1 MSQSPFLAV
10 LEREYQERR
19 RKNARFSL
27 RAFAQQLGV
36 NVSTLSRLMR
46 GQRSASP
53 ELIRGMAEKMSF
65 DTTMVEQLLLA
76 EAGTRGD
83 PRAYEAELKTQ
94 SLEESR
100 DMAGWEYLTIQALLE
115 TDLVLTTH
123 KEVGDLIGIQSI
135 KAKRCLDILVKHQM
149 IVFHEGRWKSTYK
162 RVIAFRKGN
171 PHVKQIL
178 ESFADMARSRL
189 TRDDGN
195 DDQSFSGMVMA
206 VDPLKIPEAVRRI
219 REFRNNLAKFLGTG
233 RKSEVYR
240 INIDLFPVTK
250 VNHKN

>member
-1 MSQSPFLAV
+1 MSQSPFIAV

-19 RKNARFSL
+19 RRNARFSL

-53 ELIRGMAEKMSF
+53 ELIREIAERMSF

-76 EAGTRGD
+76 EAGTRAD
-83 PRAYEAELKTQ
+83 PHAYEAELKTQ

-100 DMAGWEYLTIQALLE
+100 DMAGWEYLAIQALLE
-115 TDLVLTTH
+115 TDEVFATH
-123 KEVGDLIGIQSI
+123 KEIADRLGIQSL
-135 KAKRCLDILVKHQM
+135 KAKRCVDTLVKHQM

-162 RVIAFRKGN
+162 RVIAYRKGN
-171 PHVKQIL
+171 PHVKKIL
-178 ESFADMARSRL
+178 ESFADMARRSL
-189 TRDDGN
+189 AEDQGG

-206 VDPLKIPEAVRRI
+206 VDPLKVPEAVRRI

-240 INIDLFPVTK
+240 INIDLFRVTRK
-250 VNHKN
+250 RG

>member
-1 MSQSPFLAV
+1 MSHSPFIAV
-10 LEREYQERR
+10 LEREFQERR
-19 RKNARFSL
+19 RKNSRFSL
-27 RAFAQQLGV
+27 RAFAHLLGV

-65 DTTMVEQLLLA
+65 DTSMVEQLLLA

-115 TDLVLTTH
+115 TDLVLTTY
-123 KEVGDLIGIQSI
+123 KEVGAQLGIPSL
-135 KAKRCLDILVKHQM
+135 KAKRCLEVLLKHQM
-149 IVFHEGRWKSTYK
+149 IAFHDGRWKSTYK
-162 RVIAFRKGN
+162 RVIAYRKGN

-178 ESFADMARSRL
+178 EDFADMARQRL
-189 TRDDGN
+189 SQDDGSEE
-195 DDQSFSGMVMA
+195 QSFSGMVMA
-206 VDPLKIPEAVRRI
+206 VDPLKIPEAARRI

-240 INIDLFPVTK
+240 INIELFPVTGRR
-250 VNHKN
+250 